1 MLKAAFAADG
11 GADKAKEG
19 GSSSVPLGRMGR
31 ADEVAPL
38 IAFLLS
44 DEASFITGA
53 CYGID
58 GGWNC

>member
-1 MLKAAFAADG
+1 MLKAATADPNRESTKQG
-11 GADKAKEG
+11 GA
-19 GSSSVPLGRMGR
+19 SSVALGRMGQPE
-31 ADEVAPL
+31 EVAPL